1 VSAIPTISPV
11 PPVAP
16 KPAATPAEPKTKSR
30 NDFADLLNNQPA
42 QDTKAPAADPA
53 QTAAASGD
61 STAAVDTTAATE
73 DDKKAAKDP
82 GKTLLDDLLDALTK
96 LDAALQGDQP
106 VDPALVDNVN
116 GALSAF
122 ANYLGIDISNIDPS
136 SLPAEGGSKAIDPTS
151 LLGQLT
157 QKAGDLSKLLG
168 DTSELAGKLDA
179 LTQKLQSNGLSSE
192 TLAKLGFALEPEPL
206 PAPEL
211 ATPALKV
218 PETSTIT
225 KTAEASAKPTEIA
238 PAKAPEQAPAPSA
251 TEAHRKTEKSPDP
264 GADVA
269 VKKVDDKPKSET
281 HAAAAKV
288 DADADPQPAQLPGTS
303 AVAKLEVVGGVR
315 AVQAAYQAAPTQV
328 NVPQLA
334 FDIVRHVQAGNSK
347 FHVRLDPPELGRI
360 DVRMDVDK
368 SGNVTTR
375 LTVEKSE
382 TLDLLQ
388 RDQRSLEKALAQAGL
403 EGSKTNLEFSLR
415 QNPSSHRDQ
424 QGDGGGSP
432 FASGP
437 GTAAND
443 DAAETATVTQYRG
456 TASASGLN
464 LFV

>member
-16 KPAATPAEPKTKSR
+16 KPAATPAEPKAKAR

-42 QDTKAPAADPA
+42 QDTKNTKAPAADPA
-53 QTAAASGD
+53 QTTSSGD
-61 STAAVDTTAATE
+61 TAAVDTTAATD

-82 GKTLLDDLLDALTK
+82 GKTLLDALLDALTK
-96 LDAALQGDQP
+96 LDAALQSDQP
-106 VDPALVDNVN
+106 VDPTLIDNVT

-122 ANYLGIDISNIDPS
+122 ANYLGIDLSTIDTS
-136 SLPAEGGSKAIDPTS
+136 AATGEGGSKAIDPTS

-168 DTSELAGKLDA
+168 DTSDLAGKLDA
-179 LTQKLQSNGLSSE
+179 LTQKLQSSGLSSE
-192 TLAKLGFALEPEPL
+192 TLSKLGFALEPEPL

-218 PETSTIT
+218 PETSAIT
-225 KTAEASAKPTEIA
+225 KTAEAAPKPAEIA
-238 PAKAPEQAPAPSA
+238 PAKAPEQAPAPS
-251 TEAHRKTEKSPDP
+251 EAHRKTEKSPDP

-269 VKKVDDKPKSET
+269 VKKVDDKPKAET
-281 HAAAAKV
+281 HAAAKV

-315 AVQAAYQAAPTQV
+315 AVQAAYQAPPTQV

-334 FDIVRHVQAGNSK
+334 FDIVRHVQAGNTK

>member
-1 VSAIPTISPV
+1 MSAIPTISPV

-168 DTSELAGKLDA
+168 FCVHSGPRLNHGEG
-179 LTQKLQSNGLSSE
+179 S
-192 TLAKLGFALEPEPL
+192 PWR
-206 PAPEL
+206 
-211 ATPALKV
+211 TPHRLM
-218 PETSTIT
+218 
-225 KTAEASAKPTEIA
+225 
-238 PAKAPEQAPAPSA
+238 KAPE
-251 TEAHRKTEKSPDP
+251 
-264 GADVA
+264 
-269 VKKVDDKPKSET
+269 
-281 HAAAAKV
+281 
-288 DADADPQPAQLPGTS
+288 
-303 AVAKLEVVGGVR
+303 
-315 AVQAAYQAAPTQV
+315 
-328 NVPQLA
+328 
-334 FDIVRHVQAGNSK
+334 
-347 FHVRLDPPELGRI
+347 
-360 DVRMDVDK
+360 
-368 SGNVTTR
+368 
-375 LTVEKSE
+375 
-382 TLDLLQ
+382 
-388 RDQRSLEKALAQAGL
+388 
-403 EGSKTNLEFSLR
+403 
-415 QNPSSHRDQ
+415 
-424 QGDGGGSP
+424 
-432 FASGP
+432 
-437 GTAAND
+437 
-443 DAAETATVTQYRG
+443 
-456 TASASGLN
+456 
-464 LFV
+464 